1 MKLMAQRAFLS
12 LVAATHATI
21 ERTETFVREERA
33 RCRPFAVSL
42 SLPEFSSMR
51 MWSCLRRR
59 IVATLPVA
67 PILLVLSSLSAAVA
81 LLAAYPRNLQ
91 VLPIVSAAVERT
103 QYHAPRKAR
112 PPAPRPLFG
121 EHFTDI
127 HEHYI
132 IGRKLGSGNFA
143 KVVLGTSKRDL
154 PQWKLKAGDG
164 VAIKVVKKPTTSHA
178 AAERVQM
185 LRAEVEI
192 LRSMRHPN
200 IVQLY
205 EFFESETKLYLVM
218 ELLTGGELFDR
229 IVGLGRYSEEDAR
242 YFTFKLLNAVLYLH
256 DRNICHRDLKP
267 ENILL
272 ETKSPNSELKITDF
286 GLSKIQAISEDLL
299 MTTRCGTPG
308 YVAPE
313 VLSED
318 LSQGLLR
325 RYGAACDM
333 WSVGVIVYIL
343 LCAAPPFYGKTD
355 AEMNKRI
362 KTGHYRFPEK
372 YWAHVSADAKDFIS
386 RLLCVDPTR
395 RMSASEALQH
405 NWMVQIGIHTND
417 LFNMQGYHGVP
428 VMQARFDEFNHE
440 RRSMTRRH
448 LAFLAYDQST
458 MFSLPITEVCSVQPV
473 RAHEEMAESDH
484 SILLSISNGKQ
495 VQFDG
500 FWEREGCLELL
511 QACGRFLKHQL
522 VVEPAEAPTAEQPAT
537 AIAAAQPPASA
548 DTSSAPTG
556 GSETNSG
563 QRGGSGTAT
572 DIVAAIEALDTASWA
587 KTADVCEHATSGS
600 FSRPAD
606 GCPIEKSIREE
617 PHEQPAQ

>member
-1 MKLMAQRAFLS
+1 MA
-12 LVAATHATI
+12 AAH
-21 ERTETFVREERA
+21 
-33 RCRPFAVSL
+33 
-42 SLPEFSSMR
+42 
-51 MWSCLRRR
+51 
-59 IVATLPVA
+59 
-67 PILLVLSSLSAAVA
+67 ILLG
-81 LLAAYPRNLQ
+81 Q
-91 VLPIVSAAVERT
+91 
-103 QYHAPRKAR
+103 
-112 PPAPRPLFG
+112 
-121 EHFTDI
+121 
-127 HEHYI
+127 
-132 IGRKLGSGNFA
+132 
-143 KVVLGTSKRDL
+143 
-154 PQWKLKAGDG
+154 
-164 VAIKVVKKPTTSHA
+164 
-178 AAERVQM
+178 
-185 LRAEVEI
+185 
-192 LRSMRHPN
+192 
-200 IVQLY
+200 
-205 EFFESETKLYLVM
+205 
-218 ELLTGGELFDR
+218 
-229 IVGLGRYSEEDAR
+229 
-242 YFTFKLLNAVLYLH
+242 
-256 DRNICHRDLKP
+256 
-267 ENILL
+267 
-272 ETKSPNSELKITDF
+272 
-286 GLSKIQAISEDLL
+286 
-299 MTTRCGTPG
+299 
-308 YVAPE
+308 
-313 VLSED
+313 
-318 LSQGLLR
+318 
-325 RYGAACDM
+325 
-333 WSVGVIVYIL
+333 
-343 LCAAPPFYGKTD
+343 
-355 AEMNKRI
+355 
-362 KTGHYRFPEK
+362 
-372 YWAHVSADAKDFIS
+372 DFIS

-440 RRSMTRRH
+440 RRSMTRSQLAMQEILGLPEDEESLHHFRCSHVDKTGHLVVTPGH